1 MSLRSNSLPVSGLVL
16 QEKATD
22 FAKMFGIADF
32 KASNGWVDRWKAR
45 NNVTFKTMSGET
57 KSSTPDMT
65 AY

>member
-45 NNVTFKTMSGET
+45 NNVTQKGET